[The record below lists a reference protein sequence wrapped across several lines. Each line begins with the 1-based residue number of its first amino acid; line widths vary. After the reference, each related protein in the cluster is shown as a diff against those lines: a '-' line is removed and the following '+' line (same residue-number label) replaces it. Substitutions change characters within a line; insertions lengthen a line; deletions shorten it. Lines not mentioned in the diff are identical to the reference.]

1 MTIFSARA
9 IPKHLGLLALFL
21 LVAYPGAR
29 GAVWQ
34 WSVPVPSL
42 EGRRAYLWVPPDCP
56 HVRGLVI
63 ACHNMLEQPLFE
75 RPAFRQA
82 CAENGL
88 GIVLIFSGH
97 DRGDD
102 DKHPDHPKRSYLD
115 IFLNPNYPNGPEDPK
130 SAGVD
135 LQKALDDLAAESG
148 YPEIK
153 YAPLMPVGHSSAGSF
168 VWHLYEWDPS
178 RIFAMMP
185 FKTGAKDDGPQGIP
199 IFDVNSEWFEYGNWD
214 MHNVS
219 MKALDGGANP
229 PMSRQ
234 KSADILYGYYVDLGC
249 GHCDVSDD
257 SIGIVALWLKKAVA
271 ARIPDNAPLD
281 GPVTLKPV
289 EKESGWVLDPATLGK
304 PEGKPIPYSDWTG
317 DPKAAFWYLDEDL
330 AAAVQN
336 HMIAQLAKKP
346 QQIGLVKDGQ
356 PDPDARM
363 SSLSPHF
370 LDDGATFKIEAGY
383 VDHIDHAYFSD
394 KAQGYYPSDT
404 KLENNGAPMLY
415 RVNSGGLVQVGPDTF
430 RVCPRAGPIVPQGNP
445 WEPTLVAYN
454 LGDEH
459 FRPAEH
465 PIHININIVNT
476 DGAAQTLDFPKIPD
490 QSSLNLAPIKLSAT
504 ASSNLP
510 VQYFMVSGPATLAG
524 DTLTFEKIPARARYP
539 VRVLVSAFQWGRPN
553 DPKIQSAGPVTQEF
567 FIQK

>member
-1 MTIFSARA
+1 
-9 IPKHLGLLALFL
+9 
-21 LVAYPGAR
+21 LV
-29 GAVWQ
+29 
-34 WSVPVPSL
+34 
-42 EGRRAYLWVPPDCP
+42 E
-56 HVRGLVI
+56 
-63 ACHNMLEQPLFE
+63 
-75 RPAFRQA
+75 
-82 CAENGL
+82 
-88 GIVLIFSGH
+88 
-97 DRGDD
+97 
-102 DKHPDHPKRSYLD
+102 
-115 IFLNPNYPNGPEDPK
+115 
-130 SAGVD
+130 
-135 LQKALDDLAAESG
+135 
-148 YPEIK
+148 
-153 YAPLMPVGHSSAGSF
+153 
-168 VWHLYEWDPS
+168 
-178 RIFAMMP
+178 
-185 FKTGAKDDGPQGIP
+185 
-199 IFDVNSEWFEYGNWD
+199 
-214 MHNVS
+214 
-219 MKALDGGANP
+219 
-229 PMSRQ
+229 
-234 KSADILYGYYVDLGC
+234 
-249 GHCDVSDD
+249 
-257 SIGIVALWLKKAVA
+257 KAVA